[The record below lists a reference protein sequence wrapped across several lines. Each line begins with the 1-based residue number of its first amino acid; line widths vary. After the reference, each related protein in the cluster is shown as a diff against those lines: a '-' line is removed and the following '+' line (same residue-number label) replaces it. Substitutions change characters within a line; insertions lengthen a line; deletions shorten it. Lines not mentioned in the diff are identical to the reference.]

1 MSTSLED
8 QVVFVTGGGSGIG
21 AAVAARFAEAGAQ
34 VVIGDVKSAE
44 ADAVAGE
51 LRAAGGDADAISID
65 VTDEVALEAAIV
77 GIVAR
82 RGGLDHVVCCA
93 GIASR
98 HTIAQ
103 MPPETWRR
111 VVDVNLTGGFLATKF
126 AQAPIAARGG
136 GSITLISSIAAEH
149 IAYNS
154 GAHYAAS
161 KSALTGFVRH
171 AAFELGRQQ
180 IRVNVVGPGP
190 MSNRMGG
197 GEIPAERQKATV
209 RDLPLQRMVEPRDI
223 AEVCVFLASPSARAI
238 TGVYLPVDNGFL
250 TNRGAAYE
258 RYFEAHGE
266 AF

>member
-1 MSTSLED
+1 MSRSLD
-8 QVVFVTGGGSGIG
+8 GQVVFVTGGGSGIG
-21 AAVAARFAEAGAQ
+21 AAVATRFAQAGAA
-34 VVIGDVKSAE
+34 VVIGDVKSDQAE
-44 ADAVAGE
+44 SVAAG
-51 LRAAGGDADAISID
+51 LRANGFACRGVSID
-65 VTDEVALEAAIV
+65 VTDEAALEACVA
-77 GIVAR
+77 GIVSR
-82 RGGLDHVVCCA
+82 DGGLDHVVCCA

-111 VVDVNLTGGFLATKF
+111 VIDVNLTGGFLATKF
-126 AQAPIAARGG
+126 AQAAIAARGG
-136 GSITLISSIAAEH
+136 GTITLISSIAAEH

-161 KSALTGFVRH
+161 KAALTGFVRH
-171 AAFELGRQQ
+171 AAFELGRQG

-197 GEIPAERQKATV
+197 GDVPPERQQATM
-209 RDLPLQRMVEPRDI
+209 RNLPLQRMVEPSDV
-223 AEVCVFLASPSARAI
+223 AEVCAFLASPAARAV

-250 TNRGAAYE
+250 TNRGAAYQ
-258 RYFEAHGE
+258 RYFEAHEE